1 MLIRVFAFF
10 WLLLCSV
17 AANALTPPAL
27 TVEYSAD
34 RKIETDSGDMQGRVN
49 AAPGMERNETL
60 MEGMSSAM
68 ILRMDKKIGYL
79 LMPAQ
84 KMYQELDFSKASKQT
99 GSVTPEQAVLEL
111 VGQETVSGQIANK
124 YKFVV
129 KDKSAGGFLWYTSS
143 GIPVKMDVL
152 SKSDGKTERMTVTL
166 ENIKIETQDRG
177 LFEVPSDFNKLPS
190 GGLLDAM
197 TGGMGGVVS
206 SNSAVS
212 NASDTGSKR
221 RGGFLGGGL
230 VGGVLGGFKD
240 AVTRPVENE
249 AEAVTSDV
257 AAVKQAPAPS
267 SRQ

>member
-1 MLIRVFAFF
+1 
-10 WLLLCSV
+10 
-17 AANALTPPAL
+17 
-27 TVEYSAD
+27 
-34 RKIETDSGDMQGRVN
+34 
-49 AAPGMERNETL
+49 
-60 MEGMSSAM
+60 
-68 ILRMDKKIGYL
+68 
-79 LMPAQ
+79 
-84 KMYQELDFSKASKQT
+84 
-99 GSVTPEQAVLEL
+99 
-111 VGQETVSGQIANK
+111 
-124 YKFVV
+124 
-129 KDKSAGGFLWYTSS
+129 
-143 GIPVKMDVL
+143 
-152 SKSDGKTERMTVTL
+152 MTVTL

-190 GGLLDAM
+190 GGLFDAM

-240 AVTRPVENE
+240 AVTRPVKNE